1 LLITKTSNLEIE
13 FDALQIG
20 NILSMLDT
28 RMMRVGLDSGL
39 KTPDEEEER
48 YQFWPTEIYM
58 GSLKYKTFVQVSLVS
73 PV

>member
-1 LLITKTSNLEIE
+1 LFITKTSNLEVE
-13 FDALQIG
+13 FDALHIG

-28 RMMRVGLDSGL
+28 RMMHVGLDSGF
-39 KTPDEEEER
+39 KSPDEEEER
-48 YQFWPTEIYM
+48 FQFWPIEIYM